1 MEGIL
6 GKINVCKNLL
16 QKYKVRFALSPFM
29 TIFYDIRFLF
39 FFLGGRGG
47 GRGLQNFL
55 NLTTRLFEDRYG
67 LNRQFVESTAS
78 NATVNWQVI
87 NG

>member
-16 QKYKVRFALSPFM
+16 QKYKVRFVLSPFM

-39 FFLGGRGG
+39 FFWEAEEGG
-47 GRGLQNFL
+47 GDFRTF
-55 NLTTRLFEDRYG
+55 
-67 LNRQFVESTAS
+67 
-78 NATVNWQVI
+78 
-87 NG
+87 

>member
-6 GKINVCKNLL
+6 EKINVCKNLL

-39 FFLGGRGG
+39 FFFGGRGG

-78 NATVNWQVI
+78 NATVN
-87 NG
+87 